1 MAASVDRPGY
11 SERRRNPAP
20 EEALRSA
27 DARLGFEPATDP
39 TNSRPECRM
48 AAGSHP
54 RGTSRLPRIRRS
66 RPTAAGGE
74 EMWGQFPLS

>member
-48 AAGSHP
+48 AAGSHRAAP
-54 RGTSRLPRIRRS
+54 LASRGFGEAGRR
-66 RPTAAGGE
+66 RQAERRCGVN
-74 EMWGQFPLS
+74 FC